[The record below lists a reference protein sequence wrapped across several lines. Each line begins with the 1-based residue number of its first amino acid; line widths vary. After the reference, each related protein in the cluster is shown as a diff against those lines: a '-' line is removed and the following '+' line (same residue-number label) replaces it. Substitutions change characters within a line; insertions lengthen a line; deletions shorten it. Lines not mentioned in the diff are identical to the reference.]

1 MRVIRPIPHDPST
14 YTHTSARCFNRFTD
28 FHQTLDRLYL
38 SQLHCRASVLPR
50 LSDWRLAVLVN
61 DRDFDIIA
69 RHTALQLA

>member
-1 MRVIRPIPHDPST
+1 
-14 YTHTSARCFNRFTD
+14 
-28 FHQTLDRLYL
+28 
-38 SQLHCRASVLPR
+38 LPR